1 MSVKYLLGR
10 KLSGGTRRIP
20 VKWQFRQNASGWKG
34 CIDWSPTGPSDTSS
48 QKRAVSIQMHHC
60 VHLWPC
66 RHPHCVAGNTE
77 LPFPVD
83 GHSEGQLNF
92 CHMGSSYAWKKRL
105 WNWSSQYGAFL
116 YLISALLGPQH
127 SCLKPEC
134 PIYFST
140 VGDEREGKHQCL
152 GGSFFIFLLNR
163 KQKKEP
169 GWELYNYDNASQT
182 KGFDSLVT

>member
-20 VKWQFRQNASGWKG
+20 VKWQFRQNVSGWKG
-34 CIDWSPTGPSDTSS
+34 CIDWSPTGPSDTTS

-66 RHPHCVAGNTE
+66 RHPHCVADNTE

-116 YLISALLGPQH
+116 YLISALLGPLALVFEARMPNLLLN
-127 SCLKPEC
+127 SGGWKRRKTPV
-134 PIYFST
+134 PWRVFFYFSF
-140 VGDEREGKHQCL
+140 K
-152 GGSFFIFLLNR
+152 
-163 KQKKEP
+163 
-169 GWELYNYDNASQT
+169 
-182 KGFDSLVT
+182 